1 MNAAIALAIV
11 GAILLGTVALGFWGV
26 RRVHM
31 DPQEFVVG
39 GRSFGTL
46 LLWVLLAG
54 EIYSS
59 FTFLGAAGWA
69 YGKGAP
75 AFYILC
81 YGPLAYIL
89 SYFLGPAIW
98 RVSREHRLLTSPD
111 FFAARYGSRPLGTWV
126 AVVSVV
132 FTVPYTT
139 LQLSGIQTLLRIA
152 GYDAFRSATAVG
164 AAFTLIILFVF
175 LCGLRGVAWASVV
188 KDVLVLVAV
197 VFAGIWLPVHFFGSP
212 AAVIDRVLALHPNWM
227 TLDTDLSARGTT
239 WFVSTVVLTALGFYM
254 WPQSMA
260 AIYSAHGEEPIRRNA
275 MILPLYQFVLLLV
288 YFAGWTALLLIPGL
302 PGTRVDESFMLVVQR
317 YYPPWVLGGVAAA
330 GCLAGLVPASV
341 QLLAAASILSKNVLA
356 DQLRDRPRSPGA
368 VLGDAG
374 SRPAGGGH
382 GLSVL
387 AGGED
392 LAGRPAAHRLQ
403 RHHPTVPGREP
414 VLPAATPGGA
424 ERRPGHPDG
433 HPGAGVGVRA
443 PGVRGAWPQHR
454 VGGAGGQRRHGRAL
468 RGRRARPRRG
478 SPRRGG
484 VMDAGRRECRAAASS
499 NKVGNR
505 SPSRPELFA
514 LSRSQVLNGTLFS
527 RQRLGRLGEPVPTL
541 GQPAAARPARR
552 SKETLT
558 PGSPRS

>member
-1 MNAAIALAIV
+1 MNAVIALSIV
-11 GAILLGTVALGFWGV
+11 GCVLLGTIALGFWGV

-31 DPQEFVVG
+31 NPQEFVVG

-98 RVSREHRLLTSPD
+98 RVSREHNLLTGPD
-111 FFAARYGSRPLGTWV
+111 FFAVRYGSRLLGTWV
-126 AVVSVV
+126 ALVSVV

-152 GYDAFRSATAVG
+152 GYGTLESARAVG
-164 AAFTLIILFVF
+164 AAFALIILFVF

-188 KDVLVLVAV
+188 KDVLVLAAV
-197 VFAGIWLPVHFFGSP
+197 VFAGVWLPVHFFGSP
-212 AAVIDRVLALHPNWM
+212 AAVIDRVLAAHPGWL
-227 TLDTDLSARGTT
+227 TLNTDHTARGTT

-254 WPQSMA
+254 WPQTMA
-260 AIYSAHGEEPIRRNA
+260 AIYSAQGEEPIRRNA
-275 MILPLYQFVLLLV
+275 IVLPIYQFVLLLV

-302 PGTRVDESFMLVVQR
+302 QGAKVDESFMLVVQK

-356 DQLRDRPRSPGA
+356 DQCGIARGARAQFWATRGLVLLVAGAACFFWLEKHESLVGLLLIAYNGITQLAPGVLLSFLLRRPAALSVGLGILAGVVVLAVAARQEVSVLGGLNVGLVA
-368 VLGDAG
+368 LAANVLVVAVCEAGRRVLGDQKLRVQD
-374 SRPAGGGH
+374 SGGG
-382 GLSVL
+382 
-387 AGGED
+387 
-392 LAGRPAAHRLQ
+392 
-403 RHHPTVPGREP
+403 
-414 VLPAATPGGA
+414 GA
-424 ERRPGHPDG
+424 V
-433 HPGAGVGVRA
+433 GA
-443 PGVRGAWPQHR
+443 Q
-454 VGGAGGQRRHGRAL
+454 
-468 RGRRARPRRG
+468 
-478 SPRRGG
+478 
-484 VMDAGRRECRAAASS
+484 
-499 NKVGNR
+499 N
-505 SPSRPELFA
+505 
-514 LSRSQVLNGTLFS
+514 
-527 RQRLGRLGEPVPTL
+527 
-541 GQPAAARPARR
+541 
-552 SKETLT
+552 
-558 PGSPRS
+558 